1 MPPRLIAVLASIA
14 CLASASVHAE
24 DPQML
29 RIHWETAKT
38 YTLETLTE
46 TTFQKPGVAAP
57 PQVMKVTQTSK
68 LTVRNDPPTPNRLVL
83 VTFAAVRG
91 EIGSGKETMSFD
103 STTPKGNNPML
114 AQAIGR
120 AVGKSFV
127 LVYDEQ
133 DRFRDTREL
142 GSLASSPGS
151 VTGLTALAD
160 SRDVANLFRKSLEI
174 GLPPLAVSV
183 GDTWTADET
192 MTFPQAGD
200 THVEMNG
207 KFEGIEER
215 DGRKHAKIAF
225 EGKLSSVTRKDKP
238 VANIEIGQGS
248 TMSGIIFYDIER
260 RTTSLSSYNNH
271 LKLIVAGQEVPFD
284 QHITSKML
292 SIEDSK

>member
-1 MPPRLIAVLASIA
+1 MIALGTMAVSL
-14 CLASASVHAE
+14 VN
-24 DPQML
+24 
-29 RIHWETAKT
+29 R
-38 YTLETLTE
+38 
-46 TTFQKPGVAAP
+46 AA
-57 PQVMKVTQTSK
+57 T
-68 LTVRNDPPTPNRLVL
+68 
-83 VTFAAVRG
+83 AAVRVLATFDQPDSMDSWKTVNDG
-91 EIGSGKETMSFD
+91 VMGGVSEGGCKRTDSNTLRFSGTISLENHGGFASIRTE
-103 STTPKGNNPML
+103 P
-114 AQAIGR
+114 R
-120 AVGKSFV
+120 AMD
-127 LVYDEQ
+127 L
-133 DRFRDTREL
+133 
-142 GSLASSPGS
+142 
-151 VTGLTALAD
+151 TGLTALAD